1 MKNSRIAGVLVV
13 FAGML
18 IYTSCT
24 KEDKDGDKSAD
35 TDSQA
40 AVFTEILEVS
50 DIPTADQ
57 VSSDELVELPIET
70 FDYLI
75 IHATALEET
84 AQAFAK
90 YRTETGYLVQT
101 VAVTDLL
108 EMSGQADQDTVNDI
122 EAYVRK
128 GYKQRNPDLPFF
140 LLLIGDAVENG
151 NDLSIN
157 IPAGFWPGKWQ
168 SCFSDNGYADLD
180 SDHVPDLAVGRIPIV
195 DNATGLDVLNR
206 IKKHE
211 SEYSV
216 GPWNHRLHAYA
227 GEGGFGE
234 DVDFFI
240 ETIAQ
245 EGLTA
250 VPYEYDLRFA
260 YNSTGSDFFYA
271 PWRDKVLDMV
281 TSGALLVVFMGHGGG
296 ELNVSNLEDIVMH
309 NRQPMIAWFACSTGD
324 FISDWESDAEQV
336 FKQPGGPIAT
346 LVSSATTHPY
356 ANAVNA
362 LELENAFF
370 LEQPKTYGEVIM
382 QMKWLSLYNTSD
394 LREMIDEFAP
404 LYMPESEMPDTVD
417 DHMYSYNLLGDPAVQ
432 IRFPMGSVSLEAE
445 DGLLGSE
452 LQVTGTV
459 DNFSEGTITIQLMC
473 ERATI
478 LEELVPIDDP
488 MLEDNWPA
496 VQDNWTKANN
506 YSITSIDIPVAG
518 GSFNG
523 IIEIPENIPAGSY
536 HLAAY
541 AENSQQDAAGSM
553 ALKVKKDTQ

>member
-1 MKNSRIAGVLVV
+1 
-13 FAGML
+13 
-18 IYTSCT
+18 
-24 KEDKDGDKSAD
+24 
-35 TDSQA
+35 
-40 AVFTEILEVS
+40 
-50 DIPTADQ
+50 
-57 VSSDELVELPIET
+57 
-70 FDYLI
+70 
-75 IHATALEET
+75 
-84 AQAFAK
+84 
-90 YRTETGYLVQT
+90 
-101 VAVTDLL
+101 
-108 EMSGQADQDTVNDI
+108 
-122 EAYVRK
+122 
-128 GYKQRNPDLPFF
+128 
-140 LLLIGDAVENG
+140 
-151 NDLSIN
+151 
-157 IPAGFWPGKWQ
+157 
-168 SCFSDNGYADLD
+168 
-180 SDHVPDLAVGRIPIV
+180 
-195 DNATGLDVLNR
+195 
-206 IKKHE
+206 
-211 SEYSV
+211 
-216 GPWNHRLHAYA
+216 
-227 GEGGFGE
+227 
-234 DVDFFI
+234 
-240 ETIAQ
+240 
-245 EGLTA
+245 
-250 VPYEYDLRFA
+250 
-260 YNSTGSDFFYA
+260 
-271 PWRDKVLDMV
+271 MV